1 MKKFLII
8 AAIICVAVY
17 MCSPDSD
24 NANEHDAISEELVMP
39 ANTNS
44 SLQNNNTYET
54 ERDNESLDVTSGN
67 TYNYPKNSYTIH
79 L

>member
-24 NANEHDAISEELVMP
+24 NANEHDAISEELNMA

-44 SLQNNNTYET
+44 SLQNNNTYE
-54 ERDNESLDVTSGN
+54 RM
-67 TYNYPKNSYTIH
+67 
-79 L
+79 